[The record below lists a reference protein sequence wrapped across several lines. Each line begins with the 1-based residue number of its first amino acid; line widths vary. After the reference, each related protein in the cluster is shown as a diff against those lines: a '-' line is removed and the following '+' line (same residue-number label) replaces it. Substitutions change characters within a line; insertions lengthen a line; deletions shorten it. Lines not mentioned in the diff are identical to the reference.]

1 MAKLLKNLFKY
12 LFLIALGGSIYCGIE
27 VLYRGYSHRSMF
39 LVGGICFLL
48 IGLINEVLEWDMWFE
63 QQIFIGLTSV
73 LTIEFLAGCIVNLW
87 LGLNVW
93 DYSNLPMNLLGQICL
108 PFALLWIPIIC
119 IAILLDDCI
128 RYGFF
133 NEEKP
138 KYKSYVKNI
147 IFRR

>member
-1 MAKLLKNLFKY
+1 MAKVLKNFIKY
-12 LFLIALGGSIYCGIE
+12 LFLMLLGGSIYCGIE
-27 VLYRGYSHRSMF
+27 VVYRGYSHISMF
-39 LVGGICFLL
+39 AVGGICFLL
-48 IGLINEVLEWDMWFE
+48 IGLINEVLDWDMWIE
-63 QQIFIGLTSV
+63 QQIFIGLTCV
-73 LTIEFLAGCIVNLW
+73 LTVEFLAGCIVNLW

-93 DYSNLPMNLLGQICL
+93 DYSNLPFNLLGQICL
-108 PFALLWIPIIC
+108 PFALLWIPIIL

-138 KYKSYVKNI
+138 EYKSFIKKI